1 MFPNRSSDD
10 DPEVVTIIGRK
21 EKAEAAK
28 NHLEKLI
35 KDLVR
40 LSVYVYIYYVLF
52 I

>member
-10 DPEVVTIIGRK
+10 DPEVITIIGRK
-21 EKAEAAK
+21 EKADAAK
-28 NHLEKLI
+28 SHLEKLI

-40 LSVYVYIYYVLF
+40 LSVYICVCCF